1 MFYLLNIL
9 IQMKILLNKQ
19 TLNRKIRLFD
29 DIGFI
34 PTMGGIHQGHI
45 SLIKRSKKLCNKT
58 LVSIFVNPK
67 QFNNRND
74 FKTYPLNIKKDL
86 STLKKIKG
94 IDFVFIPTFKDIY
107 ETKKKSKIKI
117 YNKDKILCAKFRKGH
132 FEGVLDVMDRLTN
145 LIKPKKIFM
154 GKKDFQQLFLVK
166 NFIEKKYRTKV
177 IGCKTIR
184 NRNKLALSSRN
195 SLFNKDDLIIAGKI
209 SRKFFLVK
217 KMIKNNKYNKSVKKF
232 LLQIKKDMQKTFK
245 IKIEYL
251 ELRNEKKLQTSE
263 KSKGSKIFVSYHLK
277 GVRLID
283 NF

>member
-9 IQMKILLNKQ
+9 IQMKILLNNH
-19 TLNRKIRLFD
+19 TLNSELRLFN

-34 PTMGGIHQGHI
+34 PTMGGIHEGHI
-45 SLIKRSKKLCNKT
+45 SLIKRSKKLCKKT
-58 LVSIFVNPK
+58 IVSIFVNPS
-67 QFNNRND
+67 QFNSKKD
-74 FKTYPLNIKKDL
+74 FETYPGNIKKDL
-86 STLKKIKG
+86 SILKEIKG
-94 IDFVFIPTFKDIY
+94 IDFVYIPKFKDIY
-107 ETKKKSKIKI
+107 NHKRQMKIKI
-117 YNKDKILCAKFRKGH
+117 EKKDKILCAKFRKGH

-166 NFIEKKYRTKV
+166 NFIQERYTARV

-184 NRNKLALSSRN
+184 DKNKLALSSRN
-195 SLFNKDDLIIAGKI
+195 YLFNKSELDIAGKI
-209 SRKFFLVK
+209 SKYLFLLK
-217 KMIKNNKYNKSVKKF
+217 KKIKNNKNVNNFLIKEKKN
-232 LLQIKKDMQKTFK
+232 LKKIFK

-251 ELRNEKKLQTSE
+251 ELR
-263 KSKGSKIFVSYHLK
+263 KSKTLKISNNSSGSKLFISYYFK